1 MNNRSYALV
10 LCAAFAVSLTARVDA
25 RSIDT
30 GVWRGDH
37 GSFTIEKAYS
47 MLRQSL
53 GKDQTNIVAVAYI
66 DARRTKSERHY
77 YRVGTNYGA
86 SRDAKGAEP
95 RLVGFNVWEDGRV
108 DVHDEVDPAWKKV
121 VTKEADCGA
130 LFAEL
135 KRLNVD
141 IKSVDRVS
149 RDAHSKENVL
159 DEIRLMSVPF
169 PCGFLVTRNP
179 PSGIMAA

>member
-53 GKDQTNIVAVAYI
+53 GKNQTNIVAVAYI

-77 YRVGTNYGA
+77 YRVHGMQKGPSLGLSA
-86 SRDAKGAEP
+86 SMSGKTEESTCMM
-95 RLVGFNVWEDGRV
+95 RLIRPGR
-108 DVHDEVDPAWKKV
+108 
-121 VTKEADCGA
+121 
-130 LFAEL
+130 
-135 KRLNVD
+135 R
-141 IKSVDRVS
+141 S
-149 RDAHSKENVL
+149 
-159 DEIRLMSVPF
+159 
-169 PCGFLVTRNP
+169 
-179 PSGIMAA
+179 